1 MVSTV
6 GRPRRIIWVDLKD
19 RYVNEVSGEG
29 IEELTRVGVRGH
41 GPLISFFEGRCP
53 RWRVTFEG
61 AVWLTA
67 LALGMVAGRALGTP
81 LDIAKNF
88 SVVGLTSSI
97 SSSDAEG
104 VGGKYSKWGE
114 SKSRARDAIE

>member
-19 RYVNEVSGEG
+19 RYVNYVNEVSGKG

-61 AVWLTA
+61 AVWPTA
-67 LALGMVAGRALGTP
+67 LALGMVAGRA
-81 LDIAKNF
+81 
-88 SVVGLTSSI
+88 
-97 SSSDAEG
+97 
-104 VGGKYSKWGE
+104 
-114 SKSRARDAIE
+114 